1 MDPTLTVPSTRTRAT
16 ASPSTA
22 VAVLIAAAVPS
33 LLAFN
38 LPPSPTFFNQAAA
51 IGLWGVVIAGLGI
64 RHEANWSGAAA
75 LQSALA
81 LSALSAT
88 SATLFASL
96 PATLSFSAVAL
107 IAFTMLLI
115 ASGVSVGRSDARES
129 TLTAFF
135 TAWLVAG
142 VLSALIGLLQVFAP
156 DLTDGEL
163 IARSGLT
170 GRAVGNVRQPNHL
183 SSLLLWSAAAVLP
196 LLHRG
201 VLKLKPA
208 MALYA
213 LMLFGIVLS
222 GSRTGIVG
230 ALVLAAWGV
239 FDRGLSKDARRLLW
253 STPLLFGAFWVLMAW
268 WAHATQNTFGAAAH
282 VLGAEIS
289 SSRFAIWRDTLS
301 LIAAHPW
308 LGVGF
313 GEFNFAWSLGVFPQ
327 RPTAFFDHTHNLP
340 LQLAVEMGLPLALLV
355 LGLLAWSLW
364 KAFRLSGATP
374 GDAGV
379 MRRAGF
385 VFVLMM
391 ALHSQLEY
399 PLWYAY
405 FLLPTGWIWGYCLAA
420 PHASREA
427 APSPAGTGSS
437 RSGWLVA
444 GGLLMV
450 VSAAVSVA
458 DYLRVAQIFAPG
470 DAAGS
475 LEQRIADGQRSLLFA
490 HHADYAAATTAE
502 PRDPAGDVRRA
513 PHYLLDTRLM
523 LAWAKRLAA
532 QGDVE
537 RARHLADRLREFRN
551 PASEE
556 FFAECDKAPADNKP
570 FQCTPAQQR
579 HDWRDFRR

>member
-1 MDPTLTVPSTRTRAT
+1 MDPTLTVPAARTKPVNVACIAL
-16 ASPSTA
+16 AS
-22 VAVLIAAAVPS
+22 AAALPT

-51 IGLWGVVIAGLGI
+51 LALWGIVIAALAL
-64 RHEANWSGAAA
+64 RHRASWSSAHA
-75 LQSALA
+75 LQAALA
-81 LSALSAT
+81 LSAVSAVG
-88 SATLFASL
+88 ATLWSSL
-96 PATLSFSAVAL
+96 PSTLSLSAVAL
-107 IAFTMLLI
+107 IAFTMLLV
-115 ASGVSVGRSDARES
+115 ASGVATGHSDDKER

-135 TAWLVAG
+135 IAWLVAG
-142 VLSALIGLLQVFAP
+142 VLSALIGILQVFAP
-156 DLTDGEL
+156 EATDGEL

-183 SSLLLWSAAAVLP
+183 SSLLLWSAAAVPP

-208 MALYA
+208 VALYA
-213 LMLFGIVLS
+213 LMLLGIVLS

-230 ALVLAAWGV
+230 ALVLTVWGV
-239 FDRGLSKDARRLLW
+239 CDRGLSKDARRLLW
-253 STPLLFGAFWVLMAW
+253 GTPVLFGAYWLLMAW
-268 WAHATQNTFGAAAH
+268 WAHATRNTFGAAAH
-282 VLGAEIS
+282 VLGAELS

-301 LIAAHPW
+301 LIASHPW

-313 GEFNFAWSLGVFPQ
+313 GEFNFAWSLNVFPQ

-364 KAFRLSGATP
+364 KAFTLGGATP

-399 PLWYAY
+399 PLWYSY
-405 FLLPTGWIWGYCLAA
+405 FLLPTGWVWGYCLA
-420 PHASREA
+420 
-427 APSPAGTGSS
+427 SPETARDTTARTRS

-444 GGLLMV
+444 GGVLMV

-470 DAAGS
+470 DSAAP

-502 PRDPAGDVRRA
+502 PTDPAGEVQRA

-532 QGDVE
+532 QGDID

-556 FFAECDKAPADNKP
+556 FFAECAKVPPGGSKP
-570 FQCTPAQQR
+570 FQCTPAAQR
-579 HDWRDFRR
+579 YDWRDFRR

>member
-1 MDPTLTVPSTRTRAT
+1 MDPTLTVSSTRMQ
-16 ASPSTA
+16 PA
-22 VAVLIAAAVPS
+22 VGTSAAAVVAFAAAVPS

-51 IGLWGVVIAGLGI
+51 IGLWGLVIATLAL
-64 RHEANWSGAAA
+64 RHRASWSSANELQIA
-75 LQSALA
+75 LV
-81 LSALSAT
+81 LSALSAIGAAAW
-88 SATLFASL
+88 SGL
-96 PATLSFSAVAL
+96 PATLSLSAVAL
-107 IAFTMLLI
+107 IAFTMLLV
-115 ASGVSVGRSDARES
+115 ASGVATGHSDDQER

-135 TAWLVAG
+135 IAWLIAG
-142 VLSALIGLLQVFAP
+142 VISAAIGILQVFAP
-156 DLTDGEL
+156 DLTDGDL

-183 SSLLLWSAAAVLP
+183 SSLLLWSAAAVPP

-208 MALYA
+208 AALYA

-230 ALVLAAWGV
+230 ALVLTVWGV
-239 FDRGLSKDARRLLW
+239 CDRGLHKDARRLLW
-253 STPLLFGAFWVLMAW
+253 ATPVLFGAFWILMAW

-313 GEFNFAWSLGVFPQ
+313 GEFNFAWSLTPFPQ

-340 LQLAVEMGLPLALLV
+340 LQLAVEMGVPLALLV
-355 LGLLAWSLW
+355 LSLLAWSLW
-364 KAFRLSGATP
+364 KAFTLSGATP

-420 PHASREA
+420 PQTTARAGA
-427 APSPAGTGSS
+427 AAGS
-437 RSGWLVA
+437 RSGWLIA
-444 GGLLMV
+444 GGVLLV
-450 VSAAVSVA
+450 LSAAVSVA

-470 DAAGS
+470 DNAPS

-502 PRDPAGDVRRA
+502 PTDPAGEVRRA

-523 LAWAKRLAA
+523 MAWAKRLAA
-532 QGDVE
+532 QGDVD

-551 PASEE
+551 PASDE
-556 FFAECDKAPADNKP
+556 FFAECGKAPAGAAKP
-570 FQCTPAQQR
+570 FQCTPAAKR
-579 HDWRDFRR
+579 YDWRDFRR